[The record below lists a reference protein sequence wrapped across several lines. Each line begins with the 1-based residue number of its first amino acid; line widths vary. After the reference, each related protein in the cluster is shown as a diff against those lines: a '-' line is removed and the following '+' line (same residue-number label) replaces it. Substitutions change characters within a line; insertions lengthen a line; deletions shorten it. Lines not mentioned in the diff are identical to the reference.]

1 MKNYFILFVFL
12 TLSNQLEIIYK
23 NLNDTVLSELGYDFF
38 SEYFDLVEQNID
50 FIETDF
56 SLYPFVQ
63 IIHLENNKLKKLEE
77 NTFQNLGGLREIW
90 LESNE
95 IISISK
101 NIFKKNTQLEK
112 VCLFDNPLSEMYDF
126 KWLESICNSSKNCVV
141 KTNERCIKTSKF
153 IFKT

>member
-63 IIHLENNKLKKLEE
+63 IIH
-77 NTFQNLGGLREIW
+77 
-90 LESNE
+90 
-95 IISISK
+95 
-101 NIFKKNTQLEK
+101 
-112 VCLFDNPLSEMYDF
+112 
-126 KWLESICNSSKNCVV
+126 
-141 KTNERCIKTSKF
+141 
-153 IFKT
+153 